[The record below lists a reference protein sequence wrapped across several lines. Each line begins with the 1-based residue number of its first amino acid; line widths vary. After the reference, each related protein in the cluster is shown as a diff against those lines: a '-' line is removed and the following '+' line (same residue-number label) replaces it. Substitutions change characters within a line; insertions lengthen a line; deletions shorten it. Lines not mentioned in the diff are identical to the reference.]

1 MYISQFCVKEHKSGR
16 CSVLY
21 NQLYSL
27 WQIKGLTIHC
37 KNAPIDINRQHILVY
52 HYFATQLLPVV
63 PFYIHVMIT
72 KLNIYIFC
80 ILIHIYWF
88 YLILYNRL
96 EERQQSKTSWK
107 QINPS
112 IQDYILS
119 IKYHYILGMTIDC
132 RIANR
137 LNDIS
142 WWLLKKKKKQT
153 VMK

>member
-1 MYISQFCVKEHKSGR
+1 M
-16 CSVLY
+16 
-21 NQLYSL
+21 
-27 WQIKGLTIHC
+27 
-37 KNAPIDINRQHILVY
+37 
-52 HYFATQLLPVV
+52 

-119 IKYHYILGMTIDC
+119 IKYQYILGMAIDC

-142 WWLLKKKKKQT
+142 WWLLKKNKKTNSHEIVLVTTLQFAVSSTSQKKSVHHMLYKPPFEMIILLDSRKKAVT
-153 VMK
+153 CCFNRHYN

>member
-1 MYISQFCVKEHKSGR
+1 
-16 CSVLY
+16 
-21 NQLYSL
+21 
-27 WQIKGLTIHC
+27 
-37 KNAPIDINRQHILVY
+37 
-52 HYFATQLLPVV
+52 
-63 PFYIHVMIT
+63 MIT

-88 YLILYNRL
+88 YLLLYNRL

-119 IKYHYILGMTIDC
+119 IKYQYILGMAIDC

-142 WWLLKKKKKQT
+142 WWLLKKKTKNKQSWNSFSDHVAICSQFDFSKKS
-153 VMK
+153 VHHMLYKPPFEMIILLNVEHVLDNYFFYVINWCRVLI

>member
-1 MYISQFCVKEHKSGR
+1 MYISQFRVKEHKSGR

-21 NQLYSL
+21 NQLYPL
-27 WQIKGLTIHC
+27 WQIKELTIHC
-37 KNAPIDINRQHILVY
+37 FKKCTSDINRQHILVY
-52 HYFATQLLPVV
+52 HYFATQILPVV

-72 KLNIYIFC
+72 KVNIYIFC

-96 EERQQSKTSWK
+96 EERQQSNKLQ

-112 IQDYILS
+112 VQDYILS
-119 IKYHYILGMTIDC
+119 IKYQYILGMAIDC

-142 WWLLKKKKKQT
+142 WWL
-153 VMK
+153 